1 MAIKGKKVQNEKKR
15 ALRVLVGEAVIGG
28 ALALFM
34 ASFAFAADTIP
45 QPGQKIFI
53 AKCAQCHGKDAK
65 GLPNMAK
72 VLKVDP
78 IIINLTRDEAVA
90 LSDEDIAKTVTAGKN
105 KMPKFKGKLTDEQ
118 VQQVVKYLRS
128 LQTTGGDKK

>member
-1 MAIKGKKVQNEKKR
+1 MRIEKKLSQGEKKQP
-15 ALRVLVGEAVIGG
+15 LRVLLGEILIGG
-28 ALALFM
+28 ALSLFL
-34 ASFAFAADTIP
+34 ASFVFAADVIP
-45 QPGQKIFI
+45 QPGQKIFV

-78 IIINLTRDEAVA
+78 VLINLTRAEAVSLTDEA
-90 LSDEDIAKTVTAGKN
+90 IVTTATFGKN

-118 VQQVVKYLRS
+118 IQQVVKYLRS
-128 LQTTGGDKK
+128 LQSAGGNKK

>member
-1 MAIKGKKVQNEKKR
+1 MRIEKKISQGGKKKI
-15 ALRVLVGEAVIGG
+15 LRVLVGEAIIGG
-28 ALALFM
+28 ALGLFL
-34 ASFAFAADTIP
+34 ASFAFAADVIP

-78 IIINLTRDEAVA
+78 GLINLTRAEAVSLTDEA
-90 LSDEDIAKTVTAGKN
+90 IATIATFGKN

-118 VQQVVKYLRS
+118 LQQVVKYLRS
-128 LQTTGGDKK
+128 LQSAGTDKK